1 MTLPHDVKGL
11 MAHITKKVC
20 IYRQTFHIS
29 IYYTQLFVHNISF
42 GQTEN
47 PYQFHASECLRVTI
61 SLSYIKEN
69 FHKNLLRTTM
79 NYTGWPQVW
88 VKKKNVQGRVA
99 TLITDERQTYRP
111 RLPTAANT
119 TITQTMIAARKRIM
133 STIMNAITATC
144 TQQCKH
150 TVHNVNNCN

>member
-1 MTLPHDVKGL
+1 MPTCDNKSILHKGKLPQK
-11 MAHITKKVC
+11 
-20 IYRQTFHIS
+20 F
-29 IYYTQLFVHNISF
+29 
-42 GQTEN
+42 TED
-47 PYQFHASECLRVTI
+47 YDELHRVAT
-61 SLSYIKEN
+61 SLGE
-69 FHKNLLRTTM
+69 
-79 NYTGWPQVW
+79 
-88 VKKKNVQGRVA
+88 KKNVQGRVA

-150 TVHNVNNCN
+150 TVHSVNNCN